1 MNDLPKVIG
10 HCQVLMCVDD
20 TTVFYSGKLASIFES
35 KLTADLDVISSWLCN
50 NSSFLNVTKTGA
62 MLFGTQAKL
71 SQVTD
76 FCMTFNANPISHV
89 SEFKYLRVL
98 FDEKISWNPHVEC
111 IISTAGK
118 RLGMLRHIWGSVM

>member
-76 FCMTFNANPISHV
+76 FCMTFNANPIRHV
-89 SEFKYLRVL
+89 SEFKYEFFLMRKSHGILMLSV
-98 FDEKISWNPHVEC
+98 SYQQQ
-111 IISTAGK
+111 GK
-118 RLGMLRHIWGSVM
+118 DWAC